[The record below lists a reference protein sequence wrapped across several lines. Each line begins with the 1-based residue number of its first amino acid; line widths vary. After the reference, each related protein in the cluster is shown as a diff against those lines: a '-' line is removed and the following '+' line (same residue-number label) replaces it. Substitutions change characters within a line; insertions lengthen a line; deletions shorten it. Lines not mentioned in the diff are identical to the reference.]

1 MDMPKN
7 KATFKSAGMI
17 AAPMTRQTSMVRPA
31 EGKILK
37 HLK

>member
-1 MDMPKN
+1 
-7 KATFKSAGMI
+7 MI